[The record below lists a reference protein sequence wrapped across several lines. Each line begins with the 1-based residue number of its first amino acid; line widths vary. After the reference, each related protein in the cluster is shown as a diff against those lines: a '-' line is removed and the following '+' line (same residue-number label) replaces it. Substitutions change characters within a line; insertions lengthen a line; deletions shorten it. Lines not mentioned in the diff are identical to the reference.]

1 MKGIFF
7 TAVTDNYLQRGF
19 KNCLINV
26 TSQSHPDYLME
37 RYENSVD
44 RADTSRGVFL
54 SQIGRKDISQR
65 KVPHEHTAHW
75 TP

>member
-1 MKGIFF
+1 MKGTFF
-7 TAVTDNYLQRGF
+7 TAATDNYLQRGF

-26 TSQSHPDYLME
+26 TNQSHPDCLMG

-44 RADTSRGVFL
+44 RADTSRRVFPYE
-54 SQIGRKDISQR
+54 IGTKTISRRKGPS
-65 KVPHEHTAHW
+65 EHIVCW